1 MMRSDFHAAFRRAC
15 LVPAREVS
23 RVLTHAVAR
32 AIARVSTVAIL
43 GAACSSRT
51 SDGTISSAQSDSA
64 TARATIGAT
73 PRATDSAAPASAD
86 GTLIGKLV
94 GDVVP
99 DSAYLSAWG
108 VYPLE
113 RHIGIVLARV
123 GGAHYLLADTL
134 VGYDGPRARWLIR
147 QAQRVEAAGKG
158 EAWVASCAIGKADA
172 SDGTVVARVTLGDGD
187 TLAPI
192 HAAWRLDPATW
203 RFRPFPTDSLT
214 CYNEGMGA

>member
-1 MMRSDFHAAFRRAC
+1 
-15 LVPAREVS
+15 VPRL
-23 RVLTHAVAR
+23 LTRTIAR
-32 AIARVSTVAIL
+32 ASIVALL

-51 SDGTISSAQSDSA
+51 ADGTSDSVRRDSA
-64 TARATIGAT
+64 TARPSPIT
-73 PRATDSAAPASAD
+73 APASGDTA
-86 GTLIGKLV
+86 LIGKLV
-94 GDVVP
+94 DDVVP

-123 GGAHYLLADTL
+123 DGAHYLLADTL

-147 QAQRVEAAGKG
+147 QAQRVEGAGKG

-187 TLAPI
+187 ALTPI